1 MFEHLGFKD
10 FCIGL
15 WKYKYLIIAVTLVV
29 TLVFGALVGG
39 KTIVGEEEPYYIN
52 EKIVCF
58 KNDDIPKD
66 TTAGYTV
73 NKLAEMYKDLLSQ
86 EAVTTYV
93 IEKTEDSYS
102 EDFIEELY
110 TKTFGSSVLQDGKI
124 SPKQFAK
131 FTTVSF
137 AAGNV
142 GVKIHVETKDR
153 AFSDNLMK
161 IYTDYINGSVKD
173 IGDKITV
180 DCISELVSEKAEP
193 TESSLSSFSESKT
206 VKIALIAVLA
216 FVLTCFGVFIKILVK
231 PTLNRRADFENMG
244 IPVLGEF
251 KK

>member
-1 MFEHLGFKD
+1 
-10 FCIGL
+10 
-15 WKYKYLIIAVTLVV
+15 
-29 TLVFGALVGG
+29 
-39 KTIVGEEEPYYIN
+39 
-52 EKIVCF
+52 
-58 KNDDIPKD
+58 
-66 TTAGYTV
+66 
-73 NKLAEMYKDLLSQ
+73 MYKDLLSQ

-180 DCISELVSEKAEP
+180 DCISELVSEKGRAHRKQ
-193 TESSLSSFSESKT
+193 SFLLLGKQ
-206 VKIALIAVLA
+206 
-216 FVLTCFGVFIKILVK
+216 
-231 PTLNRRADFENMG
+231 NRENRSYSRACLCAHLLRR
-244 IPVLGEF
+244 VH
-251 KK
+251 

>member
-29 TLVFGALVGG
+29 TLVFGALVCG

-110 TKTFGSSVLQDGKI
+110 TKTFGSSVLQDGK
-124 SPKQFAK
+124 A
-131 FTTVSF
+131 VR
-137 AAGNV
+137 
-142 GVKIHVETKDR
+142 KIHHR
-153 AFSDNLMK
+153 
-161 IYTDYINGSVKD
+161 
-173 IGDKITV
+173 
-180 DCISELVSEKAEP
+180 
-193 TESSLSSFSESKT
+193 
-206 VKIALIAVLA
+206 VL
-216 FVLTCFGVFIKILVK
+216 CGGKC
-231 PTLNRRADFENMG
+231 G
-244 IPVLGEF
+244 C
-251 KK
+251 

>member
-29 TLVFGALVGG
+29 TLVFGALVCG

-161 IYTDYINGSVKD
+161 IYTDYIN
-173 IGDKITV
+173 
-180 DCISELVSEKAEP
+180 ELVSEKAEP